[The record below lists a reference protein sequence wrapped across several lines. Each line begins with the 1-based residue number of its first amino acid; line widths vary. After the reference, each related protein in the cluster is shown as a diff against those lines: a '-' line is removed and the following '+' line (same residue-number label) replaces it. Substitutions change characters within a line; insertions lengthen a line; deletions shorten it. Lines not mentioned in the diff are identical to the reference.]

1 MKINQIYTAPE
12 STLEFLEPDRSFLDS
27 SSFTLGS
34 LDENTNDVEWS
45 D

>member
-1 MKINQIYTAPE
+1 MRTKQLYTAPE
-12 STLEFLEPDRSFLDS
+12 CALDILELDKTFLDS